1 MRYAIYALA
10 ALQIAALIFSF
21 AQTVLHPS
29 DAAGQGMAYGFLTIG
44 AVLLAVVLI
53 PAFILARSDKW
64 GWLGLVCAAVPVAA
78 AVWLNAI

>member
-1 MRYAIYALA
+1 
-10 ALQIAALIFSF
+10 
-21 AQTVLHPS
+21 
-29 DAAGQGMAYGFLTIG
+29 MAYGFLIFG
-44 AVLLAVVLI
+44 AVLLAVFLI